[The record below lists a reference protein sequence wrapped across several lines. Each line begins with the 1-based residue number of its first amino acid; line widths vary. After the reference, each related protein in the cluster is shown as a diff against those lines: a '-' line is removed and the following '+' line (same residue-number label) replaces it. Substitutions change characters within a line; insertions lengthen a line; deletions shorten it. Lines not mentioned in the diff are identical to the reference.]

1 MEQVKKAMET
11 MAANL
16 AKITSSLHIEDD
28 NEIRECYFGP
38 DEKYLIQLIGMHYV
52 RCGLRYVFSQVTF
65 NGSYNI
71 PSISFDGDYEHFE
84 EVIDATNRVDEI
96 IKNLK

>member
-28 NEIRECYFGP
+28 NVIRECYIGQY
-38 DEKYLIQLIGMHYV
+38 DKYQIQLIGMHYIKCGR
-52 RCGLRYVFSQVTF
+52 RCVFSQVTY

-71 PSISFDGDYEHFE
+71 PSISFDGDYEYFE
-84 EVIDATNRVDEI
+84 EVIEATNRVDEI
-96 IKNLK
+96 IKKLK